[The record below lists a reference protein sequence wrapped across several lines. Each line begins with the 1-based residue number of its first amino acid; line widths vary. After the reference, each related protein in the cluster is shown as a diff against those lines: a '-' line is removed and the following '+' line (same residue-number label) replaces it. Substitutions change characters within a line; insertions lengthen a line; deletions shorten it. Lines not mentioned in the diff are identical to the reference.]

1 MPRVARAGFVL
12 VVLVLTGLAG
22 VAALGRTPV
31 EAATAPTL
39 TLSTSTLNPGQTIMI
54 GGTGWPPNMPLQAV
68 LCGSDASSGGNDC
81 SVEAS
86 STFAAWSDGTVHG
99 QLVVVIPPVPCPCVV
114 QITAVANDFIAKLP
128 VTVVGAEVAPVTPPS
143 GLGAGAPLTVT
154 ASVTGA
160 STLKSFF
167 GGGAARQLHV
177 TVHNPTAGVVHTV
190 ITARWG
196 RSTDPDIVITSPD
209 PVTLQPGQT
218 RTVQLPFTVNALS
231 FGTYHVAGALTGAAA
246 SGSFT
251 STTSTYPWGIP
262 LVAFGL
268 IGLLIYRAVRRRQ
281 KATQEQR
288 ALEEVGAV
296 EGATGLGA
304 LAAMSGAVAVPTRG
318 DGSLRLTDVLLTGE
332 LHGEIRTVPVSVLTM
347 DAQGIGVTNPDT
359 GELRVLTWSSIRSLQ
374 VVPGDGSDGSD
385 HGHGAA
391 GAGPV
396 PPSAMVEVD
405 TIHTTYR
412 FSCPHSELGPLSAQ
426 VDDVSRRW
434 LSPPVRV
441 PVIDG

>member
-128 VTVVGAEVAPVTPPS
+128 VTLVGAVVAPVTPPS
-143 GLGAGAPLTVT
+143 GLGAGGHLTAT

-196 RSTDPDIVITSPD
+196 RSTDPEIVITSPD

-262 LVAFGL
+262 VVALGL

-288 ALEEVGAV
+288 ALEDVGAV

-304 LAAMSGAVAVPTRG
+304 LAAMSGSVALPTRG

-347 DAQGIGVTNPDT
+347 DARGVGVTNPDT

-374 VVPGDGSDGSD
+374 VVPADGSDVD
-385 HGHGAA
+385 HGMA

-396 PPSAMVEVD
+396 SPSATVEVD
-405 TIHTTYR
+405 TIHTIYR
-412 FSCPHSELGPLSAQ
+412 FSCPRSEPGPLSAQ
-426 VDDVSRRW
+426 VDEVSRRW